1 MAAVGG
7 FRVAL
12 DFRGLVVSES
22 HWRRDEERDPL
33 GPLSVEYLDAP
44 PILSTMACLEEL
56 ILVLGPG
63 NVFVVTHGKS
73 AQREKN
79 WLDYRNIWQLGL
91 AKESVLLCGPKTGDV
106 GKVLS
111 SKGVKVFLSADA
123 SVLVAAASSAAAA
136 SPSPSPSPTS
146 GSKSGGGGSFETL
159 LFRPEDGSTPQG
171 LSVNLPGSVRDLYK
185 QVLCSF
191 NASST
196 PRDPNW
202 PLREQW
208 AAAMKIL
215 SDSGAGPSL
224 RMRPFDSKTTTWLQM
239 RRQNERSQ
247 QKQKPDRAT
256 LENTPSDTGLTCC
269 EDLDSTLYLYPSLEA
284 DTGRQVS
291 LWRLMKAVVF
301 SEDDAAA
308 PDGGIAAGRAGG
320 GIVYEERPWTWYE
333 FLSGIVHEDNT
344 VALRTVCGC
353 RREEAA
359 DSAGVDGGAP
369 KDPLLI
375 IKHRENPTA
384 VASE

>member
-1 MAAVGG
+1 MAAVKG

-12 DFRGLVVSES
+12 DFRGLVVTES
-22 HWRRDEERDPL
+22 LWLRDEERDPL

-106 GKVLS
+106 DKVLS
-111 SKGVKVFLSADA
+111 SKGVKFFLSADA
-123 SVLVAAASSAAAA
+123 SIIVAAAA
-136 SPSPSPSPTS
+136 STAAGAASPSS
-146 GSKSGGGGSFETL
+146 GSKGGGGFETL
-159 LFRPEDGSTPQG
+159 LFRPEDGTTPQG
-171 LSVNLPGSVRDLYK
+171 LSVNLPVSVRDLYK

-191 NASST
+191 DASST

-224 RMRPFDSKTTTWLQM
+224 RMRPFDSKTTSWLQM

-247 QKQKPDRAT
+247 RVRAQ
-256 LENTPSDTGLTCC
+256 LEPTPTDTGLTCC
-269 EDLDSTLYLYPSLEA
+269 EDDE
-284 DTGRQVS
+284 GRQVS

-333 FLSGIVHEDNT
+333 FLSGILHEDNT

-353 RREEAA
+353 RQEEAA
-359 DSAGVDGGAP
+359 DLTGAVDGP
-369 KDPLLI
+369 PIDPMLI
-375 IKHRENPTA
+375 IKHREIPTA
-384 VASE
+384 AASE